1 MKIKEDKKG
10 KDLTNRIIW
19 MWTPIDNI
27 KYQISNI
34 KYQIFPRD
42 YAVILQ
48 CPS

>member
-19 MWTPIDNI
+19 RWNPIDNS

-34 KYQIFPRD
+34 K
-42 YAVILQ
+42 
-48 CPS
+48 